1 MTSLRTRYGVVGV
14 LLVAILTFAAAA
26 AAHPGH
32 QHGPLTGHLLGNG
45 VYGNIEFVSKLRMHD
60 AQPDTIADVAV
71 FKNYAYL
78 AKWGATDCGGPETG
92 GQGSPDGGAYVI
104 DISDLSN
111 PKEVGFIATNQDTLV
126 GEGMQGLTLSTSA
139 FSGDVLL
146 MNHEGCGKNFKGG
159 FSIWDISNPLKPKKL
174 SEHFGDTTINGG
186 KATPQDVNT
195 YHSVFGWTS
204 ADGKRAFLVAT
215 DNEEGSD
222 VDIYEI
228 TNPKK
233 PVQLTEL
240 DLNDF
245 DVMQP
250 SLGLTDSFLH
260 DMVVKRIGNR
270 DIMLLSYWDG
280 GYVTLDVSN
289 PAAPVFLSDTDYPA
303 IDPEL
308 LESADISLPPE
319 GNGHQGEFTLDSQF
333 AITTDEDFGPYRTTP
348 FKIPSLQRE
357 YGTASTGGGAPVTIL
372 PDQTL
377 NGPVVYGGYGCPVGS
392 EPIPPASSIDWA
404 ALGLTFLEEKIV
416 VLQRGPEGDPSATEE
431 ACFPGEKAAMAKA
444 AGYDAVVLV
453 SRHVA
458 GGAAADVAACG
469 SGAFPA
475 EPVVAVC
482 TTHTAYHDMFN
493 STPAFDIPYVASKEP
508 TIGQIGR
515 RIEVGSL
522 FDGWGYVHLW
532 QVEGQ
537 GQSLTSLDTYA
548 INEAHLP
555 AFATGFGDLSVH
567 EVATDRQD
575 SRYAYLSYYAG
586 GIRSLEIQGTEL
598 VEVGGY
604 LDPLG
609 NDFWGIETFARNGV
623 SYVIGSDMDY
633 GIFIVKR
640 KQ

>member
-14 LLVAILTFAAAA
+14 LVAAVLTFAAAA

-32 QHGPLTGHLLGNG
+32 QHGPLTGHLLGTG
-45 VYGNIEFVSKLRMHD
+45 DWGNIELVSKLAMHD
-60 AQPDTIADVAV
+60 VQPDTIADVAV

-78 AKWGATDCGGPETG
+78 AKWGAADCAGPETG

-104 DISDLSN
+104 DISDLAN

-139 FSGDVLL
+139 FAGDVLL

-174 SEHFGDTTINGG
+174 SEHAGDTTIDGA
-186 KATPQDVNT
+186 KATPADVNT

-204 ADGKRAFLVAT
+204 ADGSRAFLVAT

-228 TNPKK
+228 TNPKR
-233 PVQLTEL
+233 PVQISEL

-245 DVMQP
+245 DVAQP
-250 SLGLTDSFLH
+250 ELGLTDSFLH
-260 DMVVKRIGNR
+260 DMVVKRIGGR

-289 PAAPVFLSDTDYPA
+289 PASPTFLSDTDYPA
-303 IDPEL
+303 VDPLL
-308 LESADISLPPE
+308 LERTGISLTPE

-333 AITTDEDFGPYRTTP
+333 AITTDEDFGPFRLAVTTP
-348 FKIPSLQRE
+348 VGVFRAAAGTQTTQAQAEAISGTTVWVGRACPGDPVVPAAPPVGTAQIAVVERGLCLFEDKADAVIAAGGYEAMLIVNREGEDACTGTLAPSLEAPIPTVLIGRHDGFTMFGIPYDQAACADATQLQAPIAV
-357 YGTASTGGGAPVTIL
+357 GTIGAPVT
-372 PDQTL
+372 
-377 NGPVVYGGYGCPVGS
+377 G
-392 EPIPPASSIDWA
+392 
-404 ALGLTFLEEKIV
+404 
-416 VLQRGPEGDPSATEE
+416 
-431 ACFPGEKAAMAKA
+431 
-444 AGYDAVVLV
+444 
-453 SRHVA
+453 
-458 GGAAADVAACG
+458 
-469 SGAFPA
+469 
-475 EPVVAVC
+475 
-482 TTHTAYHDMFN
+482 
-493 STPAFDIPYVASKEP
+493 VASH
-508 TIGQIGR
+508 
-515 RIEVGSL
+515 

-532 QVEGQ
+532 RVNGG

-548 INEAHLP
+548 IPEAHDP
-555 AFATGFGDLSVH
+555 AFASGFGDLSVH

-586 GIRSLEIQGTEL
+586 GIRSLEIQCAGASCSL

-609 NDFWGIETFARNGV
+609 NDFWGIETFVRDGV
-623 SYVIGSDMDY
+623 SYSIGSDMDY

-640 KQ
+640 TP